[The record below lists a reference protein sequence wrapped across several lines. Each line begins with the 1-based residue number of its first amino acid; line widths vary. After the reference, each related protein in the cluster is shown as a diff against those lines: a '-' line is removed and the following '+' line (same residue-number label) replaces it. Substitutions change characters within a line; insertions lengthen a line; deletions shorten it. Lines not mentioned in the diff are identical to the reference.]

1 MKRRTFQ
8 FHSSVET
15 FVKSAGWTLFASG
28 DRNGTIG
35 TSKALVVFLILHCP
49 LEEALAAFARKNA
62 IMKSRYLVATNRTW
76 TEEQEQ
82 SELKPKYYNIKIAH
96 CLKITQNVAL

>member
-35 TSKALVVFLILHCP
+35 TSKALVVFLILHSP
-49 LEEALAAFARKNA
+49 LKEALATFARKNA
-62 IMKSRYLVATNRTW
+62 VMKSRYLIATYRTW
-76 TEEQEQ
+76 TKPEQN
-82 SELKPKYYNIKIAH
+82 KAN
-96 CLKITQNVAL
+96 